1 MSDLVDLV
9 DRRSAPVPRIDST
22 LALVLALTWSA
33 GLIHVVAAIGHL
45 DGYAPFAVF
54 FETLALAQLLWG
66 VAVYRSPSNRLLW
79 LGGLGSLAV
88 VALWCISRTA
98 GVPIG
103 PHPWSPE
110 PVGAIDAVCSAD
122 ELVLAIVVFGRL
134 AAGPYGRLRRTVSAT
149 VAGSGLFLVLVSSL
163 LLVSGGHVH

>member
-1 MSDLVDLV
+1 MSELVDSV
-9 DRRSAPVPRIDST
+9 ERRSAPLPRIDST

-33 GLIHVVAAIGHL
+33 GLIHAVAAIGHL
-45 DGYAPFAVF
+45 DYYAPFAVF
-54 FETLALAQLLWG
+54 FEALAVAQFLLG
-66 VAVYRSPSNRLLW
+66 VALYRAPSRRLLW
-79 LGGLGSLAV
+79 IGALGSLAV

-122 ELVLAIVVFGRL
+122 EVVLAIVVFGRL
-134 AAGPYGRLRRTVSAT
+134 AAGPRGPLRRIVTAT
-149 VAGSGLFLVLVSSL
+149 AAGSGLFLVLLSSL
-163 LLVSGGHVH
+163 VLVSGGHVH